1 MTTAI
6 MINEPILP
14 PLLQHPQFLISAHN
28 PDQWPP
34 DHGVE
39 VAFAGRSNVGKS
51 SAINTITNRRGLA
64 RTSKIPG
71 RTQQI
76 VFFRLDG
83 DRRLVDLPGY
93 GYAKVSESLRRHW
106 RHVIEQFLGTRSS
119 LGGLILL
126 MDIRHPLTV
135 LDRQMLEWSEGVD
148 LTVHVLLTKSD
159 KLSRSK
165 ALRTLREVTVQL
177 GGLSNTVSVQL
188 FSSLKR
194 TGCSQAQQVLVQWL
208 THTQRKMPRTQG
220 EDIPGP

>member
-1 MTTAI
+1 MTADI
-6 MINEPILP
+6 MMDEPILP
-14 PLLQHPQFLISAHN
+14 PLLRNPQFMISAHN
-28 PDQWPP
+28 PDQWRP

-39 VAFAGRSNVGKS
+39 VALAGRSNVGKS
-51 SAINTITNRRGLA
+51 SAINTLTNRRGLA

-93 GYAKVSESLRRHW
+93 GYAKVPESLRRHW
-106 RHVIEQFLGTRSS
+106 GQMIERFLRTRLS
-119 LGGLILL
+119 LRGLILL
-126 MDIRHPLTV
+126 MDVRHPVTV
-135 LDRQMLEWSEGVD
+135 LDRQMLEWSEAAD

-165 ALRTLREVTVQL
+165 ALRSLREVTIQL
-177 GGLSNTVSVQL
+177 DGFSNAVSVQL
-188 FSSLKR
+188 FSSLNR
-194 TGCSQAQQVLVQWL
+194 TGCPKAREVLIQWL
-208 THTQRKMPRTQG
+208 TRTERKMPRTQG